1 MSPPP
6 ELGWRRR
13 DEIWEATSGS
23 WRREKAED
31 RGGVEGRM
39 EESDWI
45 ADWVLERESDGI
57 DVKGVGSDVPAR
69 LVVVSEVG
77 VSSDIERD

>member
-1 MSPPP
+1 
-6 ELGWRRR
+6 
-13 DEIWEATSGS
+13 
-23 WRREKAED
+23 
-31 RGGVEGRM
+31 M

-57 DVKGVGSDVPAR
+57 DVKGVGSDVPAG